1 MDELNDNN
9 DVDTSI
15 AKNNDYSL
23 MVGDIVAVK
32 WGEENEIPGGDKW
45 WLLHVPNLLVAAM
58 CQDFGKKCYHPHNNL
73 NKAMH

>member
-1 MDELNDNN
+1 MLHYIKKDACERYYPSFQQLMDELNDNN

-32 WGEENEIPGGDKW
+32 
-45 WLLHVPNLLVAAM
+45 
-58 CQDFGKKCYHPHNNL
+58 
-73 NKAMH
+73 

>member
-1 MDELNDNN
+1 MLHYIKNDASERYYPSFQQLMDELNDNIDNN

-32 WGEENEIPGGDKW
+32 
-45 WLLHVPNLLVAAM
+45 
-58 CQDFGKKCYHPHNNL
+58 
-73 NKAMH
+73 